1 LGKKSV
7 LFASERPQSL
17 KGLGYMRVVEVV
29 PGAVVPAGGIVAPA
43 SAVMPTLLERLIDF
57 AKKFDLKESMP

>member
-1 LGKKSV
+1 
-7 LFASERPQSL
+7 
-17 KGLGYMRVVEVV
+17 MRVVEVV